1 MREILISLS
10 NNNITTADYHQN
22 IRITAV
28 FIWGC
33 KGREGRC
40 FSVDNVVS

>member
-10 NNNITTADYHQN
+10 NYNITTAEYHQN
-22 IRITAV
+22 IRFMAV

-33 KGREGRC
+33 RGWGGAGLVC
-40 FSVDNVVS
+40 LLV